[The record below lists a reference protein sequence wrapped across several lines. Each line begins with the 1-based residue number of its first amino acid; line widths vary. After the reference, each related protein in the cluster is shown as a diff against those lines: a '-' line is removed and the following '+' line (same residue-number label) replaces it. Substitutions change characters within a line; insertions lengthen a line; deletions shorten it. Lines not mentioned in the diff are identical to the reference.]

1 MLIGLVK
8 FLKMTIVLAAAIL
21 YLPFLSP
28 YLPFGA
34 DLHAAAC
41 WLGLSGT
48 AGETAP
54 VWGWLLQ
61 FSGLFTSRVA
71 LRFGVVSFACAILSA
86 LFYGST
92 VYCLLRS
99 ARREAERTAQRR
111 EADYE
116 FAARFGTLLAVLVF
130 LLIPA
135 FFFAATHASAR
146 MTQFALP
153 LAALAL
159 VVQLPRVVQ
168 SHRAGYLVTVIG
180 FLSGL
185 GALESGPGL
194 LFLPVAPALL
204 LSEKLRGP
212 LNLVLAL
219 VLFVMGAV
227 GGLVF
232 VSGSWE
238 TFLRLFNGL
247 TATLPGSL
255 FFDGVL
261 PFVLLS
267 VFPALALSVLMTT
280 HRLAQAKPRRMF
292 FGVWG
297 LAVVAL
303 AMMTFGSNPRDR
315 GKAADVL
322 VGHALTELGQ
332 RKLLVSDGTFD
343 DIILFRK
350 PAWVRLVD
358 VRQYAAESPAENVE
372 LGPATFL
379 CEDRPVHPEW
389 TAEAQTEKLNRDW
402 NEARPLLRSD
412 AEPGAKELRRW
423 FAARG
428 RTLEGGTRRDAK

>member
-1 MLIGLVK
+1 MLKGLVK
-8 FLKMTIVLAAAIL
+8 FLKLTIVLAAAIL
-21 YLPFLSP
+21 YPPFLSP
-28 YLPFGA
+28 YLPLGP
-34 DLHAAAC
+34 DLHTAAC
-41 WLGLSGT
+41 WLDLTGT

-61 FSGLFTSRVA
+61 LSGLFSTSAA
-71 LRFGVVSFACAILSA
+71 LRFGVVSFACAVLSA
-86 LFYGST
+86 LFYGSI

-99 ARREAERTAQRR
+99 ARHEVERTARRR
-111 EADYE
+111 EADYDLV
-116 FAARFGTLLAVLVF
+116 ARGGALLAVLVF

-146 MTQFALP
+146 MTQFVLP

-185 GALESGPGL
+185 GALEGGPGL

-212 LNLVLAL
+212 LNLVSAL

-247 TATLPGSL
+247 TATLPGGL
-255 FFDGVL
+255 FFDGLL

-267 VFPALALSVLMTT
+267 VFPALALAVLMAT
-280 HRLAQAKPRRMF
+280 HRLARTNLRRMF
-292 FGVWG
+292 FVGWI
-297 LAVVAL
+297 LAAAAL
-303 AMMTFGSNPRDR
+303 AMMTFGSNPRDC

-322 VGHALTELGQ
+322 VDHALTELGQ

-350 PAWVRLVD
+350 PEWVRLVD
-358 VRQYAAESPAENVE
+358 VRQYAAENPAGNAE

-389 TAEAQTEKLNRDW
+389 TAEAQAEKLNRDW
-402 NEARPLLRSD
+402 NEICPLLRSG
-412 AEPGAKELRRW
+412 AEPGAKELLRW
-423 FAARG
+423 FAVRG
-428 RTLEGGTRRDAK
+428 RTLEGGAGGGAR